1 MDNGNMKWKTL
12 SSEYLFDDTWLR
24 ARKDTCER
32 PDGKIVTPY
41 YVMEYPTWV
50 TGVAITEDEKVVL
63 VKQYRHALGEV
74 CIEIPGGCVD
84 DTDANFDDAIQ
95 REMLEETGYQFNNVT
110 YLGRTSPNPSTNQN
124 LMHMYLLQ
132 GGKKVQEQEL
142 DHNEDIEVMLVS
154 LPELKGMLER
164 NEIVQS
170 MHVTTIFYA
179 LQKLGKLKIDLNSFK
194 I

>member
-1 MDNGNMKWKTL
+1 MSDDQMKWKTI

-32 PDGKIVTPY
+32 PDGVIVSPY

-50 TGVAITEDEKVVL
+50 TGVALTEDNKVLL

-84 DTDANFDDAIQ
+84 ATDANFDEAIR
-95 REMLEETGYQFNNVT
+95 REMLEETGYAFDQVI
-110 YLGRTSPNPSTNQN
+110 YLGRTSPNPSTNAN

-154 LPELKGMLER
+154 LDELKRMLER

-179 LQKLGKLKIDLNSFK
+179 LQKLGKVEKQ
-194 I
+194 

>member
-1 MDNGNMKWKTL
+1 MDNDSMKWQTV

-24 ARKDTCER
+24 ARKDTCLR
-32 PDGKIVTPY
+32 SDGKIVTPY

-50 TGVAITEDEKVVL
+50 TGLALTEDEKVVL

-84 DTDANFDDAIQ
+84 DTDPTLDEAIQ
-95 REMLEETGYQFNNVT
+95 REMLEETGYKFDTVT

-132 GGKKVQEQEL
+132 GGKLVQEQEL

-154 LPELKGMLER
+154 LAELSGMLER

-179 LQKLGKLKIDLNSFK
+179 LQKLNKLRLEM
-194 I
+194 

>member
-142 DHNEDIEVMLVS
+142 DHNEDIEVILVT

-179 LQKLGKLKIDLNSFK
+179 LQKLGRLKIDL
-194 I
+194 

>member
-1 MDNGNMKWKTL
+1 MANDNMKWKTL

-32 PDGKIVTPY
+32 PDGVIVTPY

-50 TGVAITEDEKVVL
+50 TGVALTEDNKVIL

-74 CIEIPGGCVD
+74 CIETPGGCVD
-84 DTDANFDDAIQ
+84 DTDSSLETAIQ
-95 REMLEETGYQFNNVT
+95 RELLEETGYAFDEVT
-110 YLGRTSPNPSTNQN
+110 YLGKTSSNPSTNNN

-142 DHNEDIEVMLVS
+142 DHNEDIDVMLVS
-154 LPELKGMLER
+154 LDELKGILQR

-170 MHVTTIFYA
+170 MHVTAIFYA
-179 LQKLGKLKIDLNSFK
+179 LQKLGKLAVQV
-194 I
+194 

>member
-1 MDNGNMKWKTL
+1 MDNESMKWKIL

-24 ARKDTCER
+24 ARKDTCQR
-32 PDGKIVTPY
+32 SDGKIVTPY

-50 TGVAITEDEKVVL
+50 TGVALTEDEKVIL

-84 DTDANFDDAIQ
+84 DTDASLDYAIQ
-95 REMLEETGYQFNNVT
+95 REMLEETGYKFDKVT
-110 YLGRTSPNPSTNQN
+110 YLGKTSPNPSTNQN

-132 GGKKVQEQEL
+132 GGKHVQQQEL
-142 DHNEDIEVMLVS
+142 DHNEDIDVMLVT
-154 LPELKGMLER
+154 LNELKGMLER

-179 LQKLGKLKIDLNSFK
+179 LQKLGKLKIDL
-194 I
+194 